1 MTHQTIRIELQAS
14 SLGTSRHI
22 VAHRFGDPEHGPR
35 VYIQAGIHAD
45 EAPAMLVAHHL
56 IQQLQARAGD
66 LLGSVTIVPYANP
79 IGLSQRTL
87 ALHVGRGDLG
97 VGGNFNRRFPNLGQ
111 AAHRALEGR
120 LTGDPQQ
127 DRELAHAALAAALAE
142 VPALDDLASL
152 RKTLLGLAIG
162 ADFVLDLH
170 THYEGTVYMYT
181 NAIDPKAAAE
191 LGRLTGC
198 RAVLEDTGGAVA
210 DGALTLDQA
219 CDTAWRALGGLGV
232 AHGCFTATLEY
243 RGQMD
248 TSDALARADAM
259 ALIAFLI
266 RQGVLTGD
274 ATPLPEAL
282 CQHTPVEAVAHLVSA
297 VPGIT
302 VFHCAPGDKV
312 RKGDLVAEV
321 VDPAEADPSKA
332 RHALRAPC
340 DGVLFGRLISRIA
353 RPGLVLGSIAAAS
366 VGEVPAF
373 AGDPYP

>member
-1 MTHQTIRIELQAS
+1 MIHQAIRIELQACS
-14 SLGTSRHI
+14 PGTSRHI
-22 VAHRFGDPEHGPR
+22 LAHRFGDPKHGPR

-56 IQQLQARAGD
+56 IQQLQARADD

-97 VGGNFNRRFPNLGQ
+97 VGGNFNRRFPDLGH
-111 AAHRALEGR
+111 AARRALEGR

-127 DRELAHAALAAALAE
+127 DRELARAALAAALAK

-152 RKTLLGLAIG
+152 RKALLGLAVG

-170 THYEGTVYMYT
+170 THYEGAVYMYT
-181 NAIDPKAAAE
+181 NAIDPKAAEE

-198 RAVLEDTGGAVA
+198 RAVLEDTGGAVTN
-210 DGALTLDQA
+210 GALTLDQA
-219 CDTAWRALGGLGV
+219 CDTAWRALAELGV

-248 TSDALARADAM
+248 TSDALAQADAA
-259 ALIAFLI
+259 ALVAFLI
-266 RQGVLTGD
+266 RQGVLAGD
-274 ATPLPEAL
+274 AAPLPEAL
-282 CQHTPVEAVAHLVSA
+282 CQPTPVEAVAHLVSA

-302 VFHCAPGDKV
+302 VYHCAPGDKV
-312 RKGDLVAEV
+312 CKGDLVAEV
-321 VDPAEADPSKA
+321 VDPAESDPIKM
-332 RHALRAPC
+332 RHALHAPC

-353 RPGLVLGSIAAAS
+353 RPGLVLCSIAAAS
-366 VGEVPAF
+366 VSEVPAF

>member
-1 MTHQTIRIELQAS
+1 MTHQAIRIELQAS
-14 SLGTSRHI
+14 SPGTSRHI
-22 VAHRFGDPEHGPR
+22 VAHRFGDPEQGPR
-35 VYIQAGIHAD
+35 VYVQAGIHAD

-97 VGGNFNRRFPNLGQ
+97 VGGNFNRRFPDLGQ
-111 AAHRALEGR
+111 AARRALEGR

-127 DRELAHAALAAALAE
+127 DRELARAALAAALAQ

-181 NAIDPKAAAE
+181 NAIDPKAATE
-191 LGRLTGC
+191 LGQLTGC
-198 RAVLEDTGGAVA
+198 RVVLEDTGGAVA

-248 TSDALARADAM
+248 TSDTLAQADAM
-259 ALIAFLI
+259 ALVAFLI
-266 RQGVLTGD
+266 RQGVLAGD

-282 CQHTPVEAVAHLVSA
+282 CQPTPVEAVAHLVSA

-302 VFHCAPGDKV
+302 VYHCAPGDKV
-312 RKGDLVAEV
+312 SKGDLVAEV
-321 VDPAEADPSKA
+321 VDPAEGDLSKA

-340 DGVLFGRLISRIA
+340 DGVFFGRLISRIA
-353 RPGLVLGSIAAAS
+353 RPGLVIGSIAAAS